1 MKKVLFSFVMAA
13 LLLTGCY
20 QDDID
25 NLNDKYDGLKTEQ
38 QTQAQLIATLQSA
51 LNAKVTITG
60 VVETT
65 DGYEIS
71 FSDGK
76 KVRLTQ
82 GKDGSTIADI
92 QITDDHVEFKFSDGK
107 TITVPMTRDLINRI
121 TGAAAVQYFEFG
133 EVREFTITQ
142 KSVQSLAIAKPDGWR
157 VVIDGSKLTITA
169 PAENNT
175 FAETS
180 GTVSFIAT
188 SSNATAIASME
199 VHAQKWNFTH
209 TIHFEDAGDYVATA
223 PDGSGVKAGGYKHAG
238 SGIVMPNTVTVAEWG
253 TSWSGIAVSQWKDIT
268 IAGLSNQLSVY
279 NKNGGYSGSK
289 TFAVAN
295 GYYNAAAAG
304 WGGDPEGRSVVTFED
319 EATEASFEYIWVT
332 NSTYTALSMMT
343 GDQFSKKFSYDEK
356 DWYKLVITAYDKSDK
371 QTGKTV
377 EYYLADFRTATSP
390 GILTTWAKVDLTP
403 LGNKVHTVKFDL
415 QSSDTGDWGMNTPG
429 YFCFDNLTI
438 RK

>member
-25 NLNDKYDGLKTEQ
+25 DLNSKYDDLKST
-38 QTQAQLIATLQSA
+38 QTQQAQLIATLQSA
-51 LNAKVTITG
+51 LDAKVTITS
-60 VVETT
+60 VVETA

-76 KVRLTQ
+76 KVKLTQ
-82 GKDGSTIADI
+82 GKDGASIAEIKIVND
-92 QITDDHVEFKFSDGK
+92 TVEFKFSDGK
-107 TITVPMTRDLINRI
+107 TMTIPMTRDLVNRI
-121 TGAAAVQYFEFG
+121 TGSAAVQYFEYG
-133 EVREFTITQ
+133 ETREFTITLNG
-142 KSVQSLAIAKPDGWR
+142 VQSMAIAKPDGWR
-157 VVIDGSKLTITA
+157 VVIDGSKLTVTA
-169 PAENNT
+169 PAEINT

-180 GTVSFIAT
+180 GIVSFIAT

-209 TIHFEDAGDYVATA
+209 TINFEDAGDYVATA
-223 PDGSGVKAGGYKHAG
+223 PDGSGVIAGGYKHAG
-238 SGIVMPNTVTVAEWG
+238 SGIFMPNTVTIADWG

-268 IAGLSNQLSVY
+268 TAGLSNQLSVY
-279 NKNGGYSGSK
+279 NKNGGYNGSK

-304 WGGDPEGRSVVTFED
+304 WGGDPEGRSVVTFDD
-319 EATEASFEYIWVT
+319 ETTECSFEYIWVT
-332 NSTYTALSMMT
+332 NSTYTALSMLT
-343 GDQFSKKFSYDEK
+343 GDQFAQKFSYEGK

-390 GILTTWAKVDLTP
+390 GVLTAWARVDLTP
-403 LGNKVHTVKFDL
+403 LGNKVHSVKFDL

-429 YFCFDNLTI
+429 YFCFDNLTV